1 MFELMFA
8 ARGLLC
14 ASFSAKQRGRMLL
27 ISSVA
32 LGAPERA
39 HPDGEQPRLMGYRQL
54 KLGADRKI
62 NKPNSQKLQRG
73 KQSLFREE
81 KDCDQMCVGA
91 GRRCC
96 RFAELMANREWA

>member
-1 MFELMFA
+1 
-8 ARGLLC
+8 
-14 ASFSAKQRGRMLL
+14 MLL

-32 LGAPERA
+32 FGAPERA

-73 KQSLFREE
+73 
-81 KDCDQMCVGA
+81 
-91 GRRCC
+91 
-96 RFAELMANREWA
+96 